1 MSNSVRHVHVS
12 IYSTRLGSRM
22 LTRRVM
28 SQGMFPG
35 AVVVR
40 GADWRWGDQDGQF
53 VSYTEPVYMVIGMAV
68 YLTWIGV

>member
-1 MSNSVRHVHVS
+1 MFTLLIHAVTC
-12 IYSTRLGSRM
+12 IYSSRLGGRM

-40 GADWRWGDQDGQF
+40 GADWRWGDQDGQL
-53 VSYTEPVYMVIGMAV
+53 PLPHCLIHCDCIGQILHV
-68 YLTWIGV
+68 QCL